1 MAVRF
6 PDGELGRWACLGGMT
21 EQSLRV
27 WLRDPSGES
36 RTAVAEIDG
45 TVVGQVALRPSSEHD
60 WIDAADLVLDR
71 SRPDAEVLVKV
82 AGMERRGRLG
92 PATGAPAAFSFGFS
106 SCNQPFENGRD
117 GTLSVHPVAGIYPAI
132 ARLLHTRQARFM
144 TLLGDQIYSDGVKA
158 IRLREESRHRD
169 PPPTEQELRD
179 TYRFLYRGYFNEP
192 GFRSLLESLPS
203 LMIWDDHDIS
213 DNWGSYLDWEDG
225 DDRLFRAA
233 STAYREY
240 QHLHHLGAR
249 VDDAPPYHQ
258 CYWFGDV
265 GFFILDLRGVRD
277 YREGRILGERQ
288 WHDLDRLLDE
298 SADRDARTLFI
309 AASIPVVHHAPYFIR
324 LTEWLPFL
332 LGADVRDRWAADP
345 IEHEREALLERL
357 FDWQAA
363 RPRRQVII
371 LSGDVHAGAAFRL
384 RRHHGPGT
392 VLQWTSSPLTTRPS
406 IVELI
411 ANRAGTRFV
420 NAGDHVYHAD
430 RRALLPTNNVGL
442 VQVEPV
448 PGGGHRVSLS
458 LHAYKPGRGLREA
471 VRGTSAPSSS
481 L

>member
-21 EQSLRV
+21 ERSVRV

-36 RTAVAEIDG
+36 RTAIAEVGGEVVARVE
-45 TVVGQVALRPSSEHD
+45 LHPSADHD
-60 WIDAADLVLDR
+60 WIDGTDLMLDR
-71 SRPDAEVLVKV
+71 PRPNAEVVVRV
-82 AGMERRGRLG
+82 AGLARRARLA
-92 PATGAPAAFSFGFS
+92 PAPGTPAAFAFGFS
-106 SCNQPFENGRD
+106 SCNQPFEDGRN

-132 ARLLHTRQARFM
+132 ARLLERRQARFM
-144 TLLGDQIYSDGVKA
+144 LLLGDQIYSDGVKS
-158 IRLREESRHRD
+158 IKLREMSRRRE
-169 PPPTEQELRD
+169 PPPSECELREA
-179 TYRFLYRGYFNEP
+179 YRFLYRGYFNER
-192 GFRSLLESLPS
+192 GYRTLLEAVPS

-225 DDRLFRAA
+225 DDVLFRAA

-240 QHLHHLGAR
+240 QHLHHVGAR
-249 VDDAPPYHQ
+249 VDDAPPYHR
-258 CYWFGDV
+258 CYWIGDV

-277 YREGRILGERQ
+277 WREGRIFGARQ
-288 WHDLDRLLDE
+288 WQDLNRFLSE
-298 SADRDARTLFI
+298 AAERGVGTLFI
-309 AASIPVVHHAPYFIR
+309 VASIPVIHHAPYFIR

-332 LGADVRDRWAADP
+332 FGADIRDRWAADP

-363 RPRRQVII
+363 EPKRQVIV
-371 LSGDVHAGAAFRL
+371 LSGDVHAGAAFRI
-384 RRHHGPGT
+384 RRKRGPGT
-392 VLQWTSSPLTTRPS
+392 LLQWTSSPLTTRPS
-406 IVELI
+406 LVEEI

-420 NAGDHVYHAD
+420 NVGDDVYHAE

-442 VQVEPV
+442 VQVEPL

-458 LHAYKPGRGLREA
+458 LHAYARGRGLREA
-471 VRGTSAPSSS
+471 VRGTSAPARS